1 MTKLFKLSIDG
12 PVATITLDNPETHSR
27 LPADQLPDLKQM
39 LVEIEANDSIRVL
52 VITGAG
58 TKTFCAGYNI
68 GDIEASPGKKIDL
81 GDLLGELERLPI
93 PTICALNGAVYGGGV
108 DLTLACD
115 FRIGVDSMVLQI
127 PAAKLGVHYYLTGLQ
142 RAVERFGLNMAKRL
156 LLLAEPMNAEQ
167 LLECG
172 YLDYSVPRDELKSKT
187 AELCTRIAGYAP
199 IAVSGMKLALN
210 EVARGAVD
218 TERLNKHVM
227 KASQSED
234 LKEGARA
241 FLEKRKPQFTGK

>member
-12 PVATITLDNPETHSR
+12 PVATITLDNPETHNR

-39 LVEIEANDSIRVL
+39 LVEIEANDSIHVL

-108 DLTLACD
+108 DHSAH
-115 FRIGVDSMVLQI
+115 RW
-127 PAAKLGVHYYLTGLQ
+127 
-142 RAVERFGLNMAKRL
+142 
-156 LLLAEPMNAEQ
+156 
-167 LLECG
+167 
-172 YLDYSVPRDELKSKT
+172 
-187 AELCTRIAGYAP
+187 
-199 IAVSGMKLALN
+199 
-210 EVARGAVD
+210 
-218 TERLNKHVM
+218 
-227 KASQSED
+227 
-234 LKEGARA
+234 
-241 FLEKRKPQFTGK
+241 